1 MKPGMLIIGLFTW
14 IQLNANPFYF
24 RTYDIEDGLCHN
36 YAYCCA
42 QDNYGFMWFGTK
54 AGLTSFDSK
63 TFYTYKDYS
72 SGEGALMSYNIL
84 DLEKSPTGQ
93 MWVSTD
99 NGVQKYDYQTDSF
112 APVLD
117 FTKDQSI
124 HSLQFDREGNLW
136 MLAYG
141 YSLIK
146 YNEGKDEH
154 TIYMYKGDEPIIAYH
169 ITTQGQIW
177 AATLGGDIV
186 YLDGGNSEF
195 VSIGVAPI
203 KGITTIWAS
212 PQDNLIL
219 IGTKDNGIKRIDLTN
234 NSCRDILPK
243 QKEFPLYTRKI
254 TQTNDGKVWIGTF
267 NGIYVYD
274 IHSDTLTSIRQDPSN
289 PYSLSNNAIQDI
301 FQDDENGIWICTDN
315 GGISYMPP
323 YSEFEKY
330 YDIDGEK
337 TIKGDIIHDICTD
350 RNGNLWIGTEDAG
363 INKFDR
369 KRNSFQTFNGKNG
382 LSQNCIHGL
391 AIIDNMLWIGTHAN
405 GIDVMD
411 LRTERVIKHY
421 TLSTNAN
428 IQTNNIV
435 VYLYQTRDKQLYV
448 ATDLGVF
455 RFNAAKDTFELSS
468 QFPNNCRIQTLFE
481 DHEGTIWAGTVNR
494 GLYYYNPST
503 GRHGEFKLDSLS
515 LRINRTVNHIHE
527 DKQHNLWFATGNG
540 IKMYNRETRQTRQ
553 YDMLDGLPSNIIY
566 RIEEDDNGCLWISTA
581 NGLAR
586 LDSTSHTIKTFKK
599 EHGLI
604 SNQFNYNS
612 SLRAS
617 DGTLFF
623 GSLKGMI
630 SFRPDDIHEFSVRP
644 QTYISRIS
652 YNDPDQNLLHQ
663 ENIILKKEIT
673 LAYNQSTFHIDYISL
688 NYQAPDLTRYAYRM
702 EGLNTEW
709 NQVIGEN
716 RIYFTKLPPGT
727 YTFMLKAANLSGIWN
742 EEPTTFRIIVLPPW
756 WLSTWACIAYA
767 IIAAGSV
774 MLLILFVT
782 RRNKAKMMLAMKEF
796 EDEKEKELYRAKID
810 FFINI
815 AHEVRTPLTL
825 IKSPLDQL
833 MKDDKLSPNTRNYV
847 TIISKNA
854 NRLLNLVNQ
863 LLDFQ
868 KNETEGNKLNFVE
881 VDIIALIHEVCD
893 YFREAAE
900 QKAIRLSIESSED
913 AFYAYID
920 KEACTKILSNLLS
933 NAIKYAASLIEIQF
947 KVQNNQHF
955 TIDIT
960 NDGEV
965 IPNEHKEKLFEP
977 FFRSNPD
984 SHTGTGLGL
993 PLARSLA
1000 EMHGGT
1006 LDLSESAP
1014 GLTTFRIDLPV
1025 NQPNSLHLQEGNSKK
1040 TKKGTGTYTYITH
1053 KSQPTVL
1060 IVEDNEEMLHFIGKE
1075 INTLYNVA
1083 TASNGK
1089 EAISCM
1095 KDNSIQLIISDI
1107 MMPVMDGLTLLKTV
1121 KNDLEFSHIPVILLT
1136 AKNALQ
1142 SRIEGL
1148 EQGADAYID
1157 KPFSMDLL
1165 LTQVTNLLNN
1175 RDNMRAY
1182 YFNSPITNI
1191 KSIAYTKT
1199 DEKFLKKLNEI
1210 INSHIDDVNLDV
1222 DMIADLMNLSRPTLY
1237 RKISAIS
1244 NLTPNEL
1251 IKITRLKKAAELIA
1265 QGEMKIYEIAEAV
1278 GFKSQPYF
1286 SQSFS
1291 KQFNMSP
1298 SQYAKENGQGEKL
1311 SEK

>member
-1 MKPGMLIIGLFTW
+1 MLIIGLFTW

-36 YAYCCA
+36 YAFCCA
-42 QDNYGFMWFGTK
+42 QDSYGFMWFGTK
-54 AGLTSFDSK
+54 AGLTSFDGK
-63 TFYTYKDYS
+63 TFYTHKDYS
-72 SGEGALMSYNIL
+72 SGKGALISYNIL

-99 NGVQKYDYQTDSF
+99 NGVQKYDYQSDSF

-117 FTKDQSI
+117 FTKDQSF
-124 HSLQFDREGNLW
+124 HALQFDREGNLW

-146 YNEGKDEH
+146 YDEGKDEH
-154 TIYMYKGDEPIIAYH
+154 TAYMHKGDDPIIAFH
-169 ITTQGQIW
+169 ITQQGQIW
-177 AATLGGDIV
+177 AATARGNIVFLNQDGD
-186 YLDGGNSEF
+186 GEF
-195 VSIGVAPI
+195 TSIGLPPI
-203 KGITTIWAS
+203 EGITTLWAS
-212 PQDNLIL
+212 PQDSLIL
-219 IGTKDNGIKRIDLTN
+219 IGTTDNGIKRIDLASNT
-234 NSCRDILPK
+234 CRDILPSK
-243 QKEFPLYTRKI
+243 KEFPLYTRKI
-254 TQTNDGKVWIGTF
+254 TQMNDGKVWIGTF
-267 NGIYVYD
+267 NGIYIYD
-274 IHSDTLTSIRQDPSN
+274 IHTDTLTSIRRDPGN
-289 PYSLSNNAIQDI
+289 PYSLSNDAIQDI

-315 GGISYMPP
+315 GGISYLPP

-330 YDIDGEK
+330 YDIDGEN
-337 TIKGDIIHDICTD
+337 TIKGNIIHDICTD
-350 RNGNLWIGTEDAG
+350 HNGNLWIGTEDAG

-369 KRNSFQTFNGKNG
+369 KRNAFQVFNDKNG

-391 AIIDNMLWIGTHAN
+391 AVIGNKLWIGTHAN

-411 LRTERVIKHY
+411 LRTERITRHY
-421 TLSTNAN
+421 TLSPNAMMH
-428 IQTNNIV
+428 TNNIV

-448 ATDLGVF
+448 ATNLGVY
-455 RFNAAKDTFELSS
+455 RFNAAEDKFELSP

-494 GLYYYNPST
+494 GLYYYDPST

-515 LRINRTVNHIHE
+515 LRMNRTVNHIHE

-540 IKMYNRETRQTRQ
+540 VKMYNRKTRQTRQ
-553 YDMLDGLPSNIIY
+553 YDMLDGLPSGIIY
-566 RIEEDDNGCLWISTA
+566 RIEEDDKGCLWISTA
-581 NGLAR
+581 NGLAC
-586 LDSTSHTIKTFKK
+586 LNPTDHTIKAFKK
-599 EHGLI
+599 EHGLT

-644 QTYISRIS
+644 KTYISRIS

-709 NQVIGEN
+709 NQVEGEN

-727 YTFMLKAANLSGIWN
+727 YTFMLKAANLSGIWS
-742 EEPTTFRIIVLPPW
+742 EEPATFRIIVLPPW
-756 WLSTWACIAYA
+756 WLSTWACIVYV

-774 MLLILFVT
+774 ILLILFVT

-825 IKSPLDQL
+825 IKTPLDQL
-833 MKDDKLSPNTRNYV
+833 MKDDKLSPNARKYL
-847 TIISKNA
+847 TIINKNA

-863 LLDFQ
+863 LLDFR
-868 KNETEGNKLNFVE
+868 KAEAEGNRLNFVE
-881 VDIIALIHEVCD
+881 TDIIALIHEVCD

-900 QKAIRLSIESSED
+900 QKAIRLSIESNED

-977 FFRSNPD
+977 FFRSHPD

-1006 LDLSESAP
+1006 LNLSQSTP

-1025 NQPNSLHLQEGNSKK
+1025 NQPNSLHLQEQDSKK
-1040 TKKGTGTYTYITH
+1040 EKKKETEADRYIIH
-1053 KSQPTVL
+1053 KSRPTIL
-1060 IVEDNEEMLHFIGKE
+1060 IVEDNAEMLHFIGKE
-1075 INTLYNVA
+1075 INSLYNVA
-1083 TASNGK
+1083 TASNGE
-1089 EAISCM
+1089 EAISYM
-1095 KDNSIQLIISDI
+1095 KGNSIQLIISDI

-1121 KNDLEFSHIPVILLT
+1121 KTDLEFSHIPIILLT
-1136 AKNALQ
+1136 AKNTLQ

-1175 RDNMRAY
+1175 RENMRAY
-1182 YFNSPITNI
+1182 YFNSPIANI
-1191 KSIAYTKT
+1191 KSIAHTKT
-1199 DEKFLKKLNEI
+1199 DEKFLKKLNDI

-1251 IKITRLKKAAELIA
+1251 IKVTRLKKAAELIA

-1286 SQSFS
+1286 SQAFS

-1298 SQYAKENGQGEKL
+1298 SQYAKENGQKE
-1311 SEK
+1311 

>member
-186 YLDGGNSEF
+186 YLDGENSEF

-243 QKEFPLYTRKI
+243 QKKFPLYTRKI

-369 KRNSFQTFNGKNG
+369 ERNSFQTFNDKNG

-391 AIIDNMLWIGTHAN
+391 AVIDNMLWIGTHAN

-411 LRTERVIKHY
+411 LRTERVTKHY
-421 TLSTNAN
+421 TLSAN
-428 IQTNNIV
+428 TAMRTNNIV

-448 ATDLGVF
+448 ATDLGVYC
-455 RFNAAKDTFELSS
+455 FNAAKDTFELSS

-604 SNQFNYNS
+604 SNLQ
-612 SLRAS
+612 L
-617 DGTLFF
+617 
-623 GSLKGMI
+623 
-630 SFRPDDIHEFSVRP
+630 
-644 QTYISRIS
+644 Q
-652 YNDPDQNLLHQ
+652 
-663 ENIILKKEIT
+663 
-673 LAYNQSTFHIDYISL
+673 
-688 NYQAPDLTRYAYRM
+688 
-702 EGLNTEW
+702 
-709 NQVIGEN
+709 
-716 RIYFTKLPPGT
+716 
-727 YTFMLKAANLSGIWN
+727 
-742 EEPTTFRIIVLPPW
+742 
-756 WLSTWACIAYA
+756 
-767 IIAAGSV
+767 
-774 MLLILFVT
+774 
-782 RRNKAKMMLAMKEF
+782 
-796 EDEKEKELYRAKID
+796 
-810 FFINI
+810 FFI
-815 AHEVRTPLTL
+815 A
-825 IKSPLDQL
+825 
-833 MKDDKLSPNTRNYV
+833 
-847 TIISKNA
+847 
-854 NRLLNLVNQ
+854 
-863 LLDFQ
+863 
-868 KNETEGNKLNFVE
+868 
-881 VDIIALIHEVCD
+881 
-893 YFREAAE
+893 
-900 QKAIRLSIESSED
+900 
-913 AFYAYID
+913 
-920 KEACTKILSNLLS
+920 
-933 NAIKYAASLIEIQF
+933 
-947 KVQNNQHF
+947 
-955 TIDIT
+955 
-960 NDGEV
+960 
-965 IPNEHKEKLFEP
+965 
-977 FFRSNPD
+977 
-984 SHTGTGLGL
+984 
-993 PLARSLA
+993 
-1000 EMHGGT
+1000 
-1006 LDLSESAP
+1006 
-1014 GLTTFRIDLPV
+1014 
-1025 NQPNSLHLQEGNSKK
+1025 
-1040 TKKGTGTYTYITH
+1040 
-1053 KSQPTVL
+1053 
-1060 IVEDNEEMLHFIGKE
+1060 
-1075 INTLYNVA
+1075 
-1083 TASNGK
+1083 
-1089 EAISCM
+1089 
-1095 KDNSIQLIISDI
+1095 
-1107 MMPVMDGLTLLKTV
+1107 
-1121 KNDLEFSHIPVILLT
+1121 
-1136 AKNALQ
+1136 
-1142 SRIEGL
+1142 
-1148 EQGADAYID
+1148 
-1157 KPFSMDLL
+1157 
-1165 LTQVTNLLNN
+1165 
-1175 RDNMRAY
+1175 
-1182 YFNSPITNI
+1182 
-1191 KSIAYTKT
+1191 
-1199 DEKFLKKLNEI
+1199 
-1210 INSHIDDVNLDV
+1210 
-1222 DMIADLMNLSRPTLY
+1222 
-1237 RKISAIS
+1237 
-1244 NLTPNEL
+1244 
-1251 IKITRLKKAAELIA
+1251 
-1265 QGEMKIYEIAEAV
+1265 
-1278 GFKSQPYF
+1278 GF
-1286 SQSFS
+1286 
-1291 KQFNMSP
+1291 
-1298 SQYAKENGQGEKL
+1298 
-1311 SEK
+1311 